1 MKRGIIIISTI
12 VAICAI
18 GAVAILLC
26 GDSSPLKVNA
36 SQKSTKQDAESAG
49 EKISQ
54 INVNGLIWGKQYS
67 IAKAKEL
74 LNCPEVKVSGPRDN
88 DNTKPC
94 CHFLYAGD
102 DCIMLED
109 YIFRHAR
116 INSKSLWFGNPHIRV
131 GADIKLLDKYLEG
144 ETIDVKQQAED
155 HIGFRYW
162 SSGQSEQKDYAVKFF
177 YNDKGEITK
186 IMVSQNVVAAMTSTE
201 IGVCSGNTILLL
213 GHNYPSIE
221 SICRVMDAPLTRV
234 REPQKGDE
242 FPGYDLYF
250 GDDHISWLEG
260 IDEYFVAFIT
270 IKSPR
275 YKVPNCFGVSVGD
288 HVSKL
293 VNLGGR
299 LSDFKYRSGYKYVG
313 AKSWR
318 SSDISMWDC
327 EICFQYDS
335 EDIIREIHLSLRFI

>member
-1 MKRGIIIISTI
+1 MKKGIIIISTI

-18 GAVAILLC
+18 GAATILLC
-26 GDSSPLKVNA
+26 RDSSPLEANA
-36 SQKSTKQDAESAG
+36 SQKSIKQDAESAG

-74 LNCPEVKVSGPRDN
+74 LNCPNVRVSGPKDN

-109 YIFRHAR
+109 YIFRYAYIR
-116 INSKSLWFGNPHIRV
+116 SKNLWFGNPHIRI

-144 ETIDVKQQAED
+144 ETIDVKQQTD
-155 HIGFRYW
+155 GHIGFLYW
-162 SSGQSEQKDYAVKFF
+162 TPEQREQKDYAVKFF
-177 YNDKGEITK
+177 YNDKGEITE
-186 IMVSQNVVAAMTSTE
+186 IMVSKNDIAAMTSTE
-201 IGVCSGNTILLL
+201 IGVCSGNSMLLL

-221 SICRVMDAPLTRV
+221 AISRIMDAPLTRV

-250 GDDHISWLEG
+250 GDDHISWLEEV
-260 IDEYFVAFIT
+260 DEYFVAYIT
-270 IKSPR
+270 IKSPG

-299 LSDFKYRSGYKYVG
+299 LSDFKYNIKSEYVG
-313 AKSWR
+313 AKYWHSCDP
-318 SSDISMWDC
+318 SNWDY

>member
-1 MKRGIIIISTI
+1 MKRGIIIISAIVTI
-12 VAICAI
+12 CTI

-36 SQKSTKQDAESAG
+36 SQKSTHYKAKSTG
-49 EKISQ
+49 EKINQ

-67 IAKAKEL
+67 IAEAKEM
-74 LNCPEVKVSGPRDN
+74 LNCPDARVCGPSDN

-102 DCIMLED
+102 DCIMLEG
-109 YIFRHAR
+109 YIFRYAYIR
-116 INSKSLWFGNPHIRV
+116 SKNLWFGNPHIRI

-144 ETIDVKQQAED
+144 ETIDVKQQTD
-155 HIGFRYW
+155 GHIGFLYW
-162 SSGQSEQKDYAVKFF
+162 TPEQREQKDYAVKFF

-201 IGVCSGNTILLL
+201 IGVCSGNTMLLL

-299 LSDFKYRSGYKYVG
+299 LSDVKYNIKSEYVG
-313 AKSWR
+313 AKYWH

>member
-1 MKRGIIIISTI
+1 MKKGIIIISTI

-18 GAVAILLC
+18 GAATILLC
-26 GDSSPLKVNA
+26 RDSSPLKANA
-36 SQKSTKQDAESAG
+36 SQKSTQQDAESAG

-94 CHFLYAGD
+94 CHFLYAGND
-102 DCIMLED
+102 FIMLED
-109 YIFRHAR
+109 YIFRYAYIR
-116 INSKSLWFGNPHIRV
+116 SKNLWFGNPHIRI

-144 ETIDVKQQAED
+144 ETIDVKQQTD
-155 HIGFRYW
+155 GHIGFLYW
-162 SSGQSEQKDYAVKFF
+162 TPEQREQKDYAVKFF
-177 YNDKGEITK
+177 YNDKGEITE
-186 IMVSQNVVAAMTSTE
+186 IMVSKNDIAAMTSTE
-201 IGVCSGNTILLL
+201 IGVCSGNSMLLL

-221 SICRVMDAPLTRV
+221 AISRIMDAPLTRV

-293 VNLGGR
+293 ANIGGR
-299 LSDFKYRSGYKYVG
+299 LSDFKYSSGYKYVG
-313 AKSWR
+313 AKSWH

-327 EICFQYDS
+327 EVSFEYDS
-335 EDIIREIHLSLRFI
+335 ENIIREIHLSCHFI

>member
-1 MKRGIIIISTI
+1 MKKVIIIISTI

-18 GAVAILLC
+18 GAATILLC
-26 GDSSPLKVNA
+26 GDSSPLKANA

-67 IAKAKEL
+67 IAEAKDML
-74 LNCPEVKVSGPRDN
+74 KCPDARVCGPSDNDN

-94 CHFLYAGD
+94 SHFIYAGN

-109 YIFRHAR
+109 YIFIWAR
-116 INSKSLWFGNPHIRV
+116 IDSKDLWFGNPHIRV

-144 ETIDVKQQAED
+144 ESIDVKQQTED

-162 SSGQSEQKDYAVKFF
+162 KVDQNAVKFF
-177 YNDKGEITK
+177 YNDKEQITR
-186 IMVSQNVVAAMTSTE
+186 IIILVNVVDAMAGSE
-201 IGVCSGNTILLL
+201 IGVCSGNTMLLL
-213 GHNYPSIE
+213 GQYYPSIE
-221 SICRVMDAPLTRV
+221 AICRIMDAPLTRV

-260 IDEYFVAFIT
+260 FDEYFVAFIT

-275 YKVPNCFGVSVGD
+275 YKVPNCFGVCVGD

-293 VNLGGR
+293 ANLGGR
-299 LSDFKYRSGYKYVG
+299 LIDHKYRSDFEYVG
-313 AKSWR
+313 AKYWYSCDPWN
-318 SSDISMWDC
+318 WDY

-335 EDIIREIHLSLRFI
+335 DNIIREIHLSCHFI